1 MLLNFLN
8 SDSASRFLS
17 LQTSNKHFLMAPVH
31 TLSSPEL
38 VYIHVSSIYTIGCCS
53 KFRWHGFAQVPLL
66 LIHIQEL
73 QQCFCDTIYFYLK
86 IGTNSDLRLLFF
98 HYCSV
103 MSDSLQP
110 HGLHPGNQASLSFTI
125 SWSWLRI
132 MSIEPMMPSKHFIL
146 CCSLLLPS
154 IYPSIRVFSNQ
165 SVLCIRGPKYWH
177 FSFSINPFNEYSWGC
192 HKIKFIFLLSLIPD
206 TNRAPQR
213 HAETSELKAG
223 SFFYLLP

>member
-17 LQTSNKHFLMAPVH
+17 LKTSNKHFLMAPVH

-53 KFRWHGFAQVPLL
+53 KFRWHGFAQVPSL

-98 HYCSV
+98 HYC
-103 MSDSLQP
+103 P
-110 HGLHPGNQASLSFTI
+110 KTPY
-125 SWSWLRI
+125 W
-132 MSIEPMMPSKHFIL
+132 
-146 CCSLLLPS
+146 PS
-154 IYPSIRVFSNQ
+154 IPHVWIIWDMRSSFQVIWGHQNMLFSAIEGQ
-165 SVLCIRGPKYWH
+165 
-177 FSFSINPFNEYSWGC
+177 
-192 HKIKFIFLLSLIPD
+192 
-206 TNRAPQR
+206 
-213 HAETSELKAG
+213 
-223 SFFYLLP
+223 

>member
-38 VYIHVSSIYTIGCCS
+38 VYIYVSSIYNIGCCS
-53 KFRWHGFAQVPLL
+53 KFRWHGFSQVPLL
-66 LIHIQEL
+66 LISIWEL

-86 IGTNSDLRLLFF
+86 IGTNSDLMLLSF

-110 HGLHPGNQASLSFTI
+110 
-125 SWSWLRI
+125 
-132 MSIEPMMPSKHFIL
+132 MD
-146 CCSLLLPS
+146 CSLKVRLLCPWLSPRVGSKSCPLSRWCHSS
-154 IYPSIRVFSNQ
+154 ISSSAVPFCPQ
-165 SVLCIRGPKYWH
+165 SSPA
-177 FSFSINPFNEYSWGC
+177 S
-192 HKIKFIFLLSLIPD
+192 
-206 TNRAPQR
+206 
-213 HAETSELKAG
+213 G
-223 SFFYLLP
+223 SFLISRLFA